1 MNKEDLIKHIA
12 EYFEKGLPE
21 NLVYRF
27 SDINISTGSS
37 GIYTNKGEY
46 NIISTD
52 FNIDINFVGIF
63 K

>member
-12 EYFEKGLPE
+12 EYLEKALPD

-27 SDINISTGSS
+27 SDINISTGYS
-37 GIYTNKGEY
+37 GIYTNNGEY

>member
-12 EYFEKGLPE
+12 EYLEKGLPE

-27 SDINISTGSS
+27 SDINFSTGYSRS
-37 GIYTNKGEY
+37 YTNKSEY
-46 NIISTD
+46 KIISTD

>member
-12 EYFEKGLPE
+12 EYFEKGLPD

-27 SDINISTGSS
+27 SDINFSTGYSRS
-37 GIYTNKGEY
+37 YRYKGEY
-46 NIISTD
+46 KIISTD
-52 FNIDINFVGIF
+52 FNIDINFVGVF

>member
-12 EYFEKGLPE
+12 EYLEKGLPE

-27 SDINISTGSS
+27 SDINFSTGYSRS
-37 GIYTNKGEY
+37 YTNKGEY
-46 NIISTD
+46 KIISTD
-52 FNIDINFVGIF
+52 FNVEINFVGIF

>member
-1 MNKEDLIKHIA
+1 MNKEDLIKYITEHL
-12 EYFEKGLPE
+12 EKGLPE

-37 GIYTNKGEY
+37 GIYKNNGEY
-46 NIISTD
+46 NIISND

>member
-12 EYFEKGLPE
+12 EYLEKGLPE

-27 SDINISTGSS
+27 SDINFSTGYSRS
-37 GIYTNKGEY
+37 YNYKGDG
-46 NIISTD
+46 NIISTN
-52 FNIDINFVGIF
+52 FNVEINFVGIF